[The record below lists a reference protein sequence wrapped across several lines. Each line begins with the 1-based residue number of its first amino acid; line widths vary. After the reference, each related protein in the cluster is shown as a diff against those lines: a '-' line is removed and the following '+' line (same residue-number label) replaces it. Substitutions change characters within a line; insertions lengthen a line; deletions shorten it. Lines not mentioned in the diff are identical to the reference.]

1 MNKIFRIVWSEVS
14 QAWIAVSELTK
25 SHKKRASATAVA
37 VALVAGVLSPFA
49 EASNTES
56 DPAKNLEPSELGT
69 DYYFRV
75 TTANTGEPDDLE
87 HYNGCRNGNAD
98 SACPDTEMNIG
109 VLDKDSAPTE
119 DNSDNSRLVLEGNK
133 GIRLKKAEDKSH
145 KITFDA
151 PVEVADGSGAVSIE
165 QPVTG
170 DKAGHTIIKSE
181 IKSGSPDKIQ
191 VTSANGETTITWVGG
206 DTGAAGGAAG
216 GSTSVTAGDG
226 ISVSADN
233 KVSVHAKDKG
243 GLTVGTDGVSVKTDG
258 TTIELDT
265 ATGNVKAVTGGF
277 KTNATTGATEA
288 NDNDGN
294 KLATVTNVANAIN
307 DAKVKVTEGN
317 GAKVEHDKATNTYT
331 VSAKVEENKGL
342 ENKTEGLSVKAGEG
356 VTVDDKGV
364 SVKSKANG
372 GITVGADGVSVQN
385 GNGITVGA
393 DGVSVHAKTDG
404 GLTVDANGVS
414 VVTDG
419 KTINVAD
426 GKVSAVTGEIENDAG
441 NAKAKAGDGDKLTTV
456 ANVVSAI
463 NEAKTK
469 VAAKDGTAEVEL
481 ADDGKTYKV
490 AAKVASAKGLEKTA
504 DGLAIKSKTNGGI
517 TVDADG
523 VSVNA
528 KANGGISLDGGVS
541 VDTDNT
547 TIKVDDAGKVSA
559 VTGGFKINA
568 ATGVTEANKGD
579 DNKLT
584 TVANVAKAIN
594 DAKVKVK
601 AGNGAEVA
609 HDAKTNTYTVSAK
622 VEENKGL
629 ENKTEGLS
637 VKAGEGVTVD
647 DKGVSVKSKAN
658 GGITVGADGVSVQNG
673 NGITVGADGVSVHAK
688 TDGGLTVDANGVSVV
703 TDGKTINVAD
713 GKVSAVTGEIENDAG
728 NAKAKAGDGDKL
740 TTVANVVSAIN
751 EAKTKVA
758 AKDGTAEVE
767 LADDG
772 KTYKVAAKVA
782 SAKGLE
788 KTDDGLAIKSK
799 TNGGLTV
806 DADGV
811 SVNAKAN
818 GGLTVDGSGVSVNTD
833 GTTITVDT
841 ATGNV
846 KAVTGGFKLNTTTGA
861 TEAND
866 NDGNKLATVTNVA
879 NAINA
884 AKVKVEAGSG
894 ISVAHNAALNTYTVS
909 APFEKTENDKGTT
922 VTFKGKITTE
932 HPNGE
937 TKLTGIAAGDISP
950 TSSDAVNGAQ
960 IYGLNRGAT
969 TKVENVTIGG
979 NTYNNVIVSN
989 DGKNTP
995 LLKTY
1000 NTQDRRTVLTNSVYE
1015 AIYNMNEYGIKFF
1028 HVNDGTENAKIEGHS
1043 ENDSSA
1049 SGKYATA
1056 IGALSDASGQNA
1068 VAMGFGSKVTGDN
1081 SIAIGTGN
1089 KVDAAKSGAF
1099 GDPNIINGKD
1109 VNNVAVSGSYAVG
1122 NDNIIDSSNTFVL
1135 GNDINNKGN
1144 STPVGHTVEN
1154 SVYLGNKTT
1163 ARGGDGSQTAKL
1175 KNIKHDGSEG
1185 TTTTAGSIGTV
1196 NEATVNGVTYG
1207 GFAGAKGH
1215 GVVSVGAADAERRIQ
1230 NVAAG
1235 EISAT
1240 STDAINGS
1248 QLYSISSRLGN
1259 NMNSLNDR
1267 INKVGKRADAGTASA
1282 IATANLLQSYRPGLS
1297 AATAAVGQYRG
1308 QSAIAVGYSRLSD
1321 NGKYGV
1327 KFSLGAN
1334 TQGNVG
1340 AGAGVAYF
1348 W

>member
-37 VALVAGVLSPFA
+37 VALVAGMLSPFA
-49 EASNTES
+49 EASETASGFGVDSKNPEGGYTPPRPTDIEGPGDISSLNGLGFGLVVVDKEGHRKEILPGKKIENTTDDDEKIS
-56 DPAKNLEPSELGT
+56 TVITVEP
-69 DYYFRV
+69 
-75 TTANTGEPDDLE
+75 N
-87 HYNGCRNGNAD
+87 N
-98 SACPDTEMNIG
+98 
-109 VLDKDSAPTE
+109 DSAPEPPKRETSYLYLVE
-119 DNSDNSRLVLEGNK
+119 GDGVKIDQNGRSAKFSVNTGDGLKIDDNNKVAADTVELTVTNGKVTAPEEVDKKKLVNAGGLESALNK
-133 GIRLKKAEDKSH
+133 LGWRLKAGTATSTVKSGEEVEFKGEGGVTVTATTDTNGKHVVTIKAEQ
-145 KITFDA
+145 
-151 PVEVADGSGAVSIE
+151 PQGGSA
-165 QPVTG
+165 T
-170 DKAGHTIIKSE
+170 
-181 IKSGSPDKIQ
+181 
-191 VTSANGETTITWVGG
+191 
-206 DTGAAGGAAG
+206 AG
-216 GSTSVTAGDG
+216 GSTPVTAGDG

-233 KVSVHAKDKG
+233 KVSVKAKTDSG
-243 GLTVGTDGVSVKTDG
+243 ITVDASGVSVNAKADG
-258 TTIELDT
+258 
-265 ATGNVKAVTGGF
+265 
-277 KTNATTGATEA
+277 
-288 NDNDGN
+288 
-294 KLATVTNVANAIN
+294 
-307 DAKVKVTEGN
+307 
-317 GAKVEHDKATNTYT
+317 
-331 VSAKVEENKGL
+331 GL
-342 ENKTEGLSVKAGEG
+342 
-356 VTVDDKGV
+356 
-364 SVKSKANG
+364 
-372 GITVGADGVSVQN
+372 TVGADGVSVNAKNN
-385 GNGITVGA
+385 GGIKVDG
-393 DGVSVHAKTDG
+393 DGVSVD
-404 GLTVDANGVS
+404 V
-414 VVTDG
+414 DG
-419 KTINVAD
+419 KTIEVGTD
-426 GKVSAVTGEIENDAG
+426 GKVT
-441 NAKAKAGDGDKLTTV
+441 
-456 ANVVSAI
+456 
-463 NEAKTK
+463 
-469 VAAKDGTAEVEL
+469 
-481 ADDGKTYKV
+481 
-490 AAKVASAKGLEKTA
+490 
-504 DGLAIKSKTNGGI
+504 
-517 TVDADG
+517 
-523 VSVNA
+523 
-528 KANGGISLDGGVS
+528 
-541 VDTDNT
+541 
-547 TIKVDDAGKVSA
+547 
-559 VTGGFKINA
+559 
-568 ATGVTEANKGD
+568 
-579 DNKLT
+579 
-584 TVANVAKAIN
+584 
-594 DAKVKVK
+594 
-601 AGNGAEVA
+601 
-609 HDAKTNTYTVSAK
+609 
-622 VEENKGL
+622 
-629 ENKTEGLS
+629 
-637 VKAGEGVTVD
+637 
-647 DKGVSVKSKAN
+647 
-658 GGITVGADGVSVQNG
+658 
-673 NGITVGADGVSVHAK
+673 
-688 TDGGLTVDANGVSVV
+688 
-703 TDGKTINVAD
+703 
-713 GKVSAVTGEIENDAG
+713 
-728 NAKAKAGDGDKL
+728 
-740 TTVANVVSAIN
+740 
-751 EAKTKVA
+751 
-758 AKDGTAEVE
+758 
-767 LADDG
+767 
-772 KTYKVAAKVA
+772 AKVA

-846 KAVTGGFKLNTTTGA
+846 KAVTGDFNVNAATGA

-922 VTFKGKITTE
+922 VTFKGKTTTE

-937 TKLTGIAAGDISP
+937 TKLSGIAAGDISP

-969 TKVENVTIGG
+969 TKVENVTVAG

-1000 NTQDRRTVLTNSVYE
+1000 NTQDKRTVLTNSVYE

-1028 HVNDGTENAKIEGHS
+1028 HVNDGTENAKREGYS

-1068 VAMGFGSKVTGDN
+1068 VAMGFGSTVTGDN

-1089 KVDAAKSGAF
+1089 QVNAAKSGAF

-1163 ARGGDGSQTAKL
+1163 ARGGDGSQTAAL

-1196 NEATVNGVTYG
+1196 NEAIVNGMSYG

>member
-1 MNKIFRIVWSEVS
+1 M
-14 QAWIAVSELTK
+14 
-25 SHKKRASATAVA
+25 
-37 VALVAGVLSPFA
+37 
-49 EASNTES
+49 ES
-56 DPAKNLEPSELGT
+56 G
-69 DYYFRV
+69 
-75 TTANTGEPDDLE
+75 
-87 HYNGCRNGNAD
+87 
-98 SACPDTEMNIG
+98 
-109 VLDKDSAPTE
+109 
-119 DNSDNSRLVLEGNK
+119 
-133 GIRLKKAEDKSH
+133 
-145 KITFDA
+145 
-151 PVEVADGSGAVSIE
+151 
-165 QPVTG
+165 
-170 DKAGHTIIKSE
+170 
-181 IKSGSPDKIQ
+181 
-191 VTSANGETTITWVGG
+191 
-206 DTGAAGGAAG
+206 
-216 GSTSVTAGDG
+216 
-226 ISVSADN
+226 
-233 KVSVHAKDKG
+233 KVS
-243 GLTVGTDGVSVKTDG
+243 
-258 TTIELDT
+258 
-265 ATGNVKAVTGGF
+265 AVTGGF
-277 KTNATTGATEA
+277 KLNTTTGATEA

-307 DAKVKVTEGN
+307 DAKVKVEEGK
-317 GAKVEHDKATNTYT
+317 GAKVEHNAATNTYT
-331 VSAKVEENKGL
+331 VSAKVENNKGL

-372 GITVGADGVSVQN
+372 GITV
-385 GNGITVGA
+385 
-393 DGVSVHAKTDG
+393 
-404 GLTVDANGVS
+404 DANGVS
-414 VVTDG
+414 VNT
-419 KTINVAD
+419 KAD
-426 GKVSAVTGEIENDAG
+426 G
-441 NAKAKAGDGDKLTTV
+441 
-456 ANVVSAI
+456 
-463 NEAKTK
+463 
-469 VAAKDGTAEVEL
+469 
-481 ADDGKTYKV
+481 
-490 AAKVASAKGLEKTA
+490 
-504 DGLAIKSKTNGGI
+504 GLAVG
-517 TVDADG
+517 AD
-523 VSVNA
+523 
-528 KANGGISLDGGVS
+528 GVS

-547 TIKVDDAGKVSA
+547 TINVTGGKVS
-559 VTGGFKINA
+559 
-568 ATGVTEANKGD
+568 
-579 DNKLT
+579 
-584 TVANVAKAIN
+584 
-594 DAKVKVK
+594 
-601 AGNGAEVA
+601 
-609 HDAKTNTYTVSAK
+609 
-622 VEENKGL
+622 
-629 ENKTEGLS
+629 
-637 VKAGEGVTVD
+637 
-647 DKGVSVKSKAN
+647 
-658 GGITVGADGVSVQNG
+658 
-673 NGITVGADGVSVHAK
+673 
-688 TDGGLTVDANGVSVV
+688 
-703 TDGKTINVAD
+703 
-713 GKVSAVTGEIENDAG
+713 
-728 NAKAKAGDGDKL
+728 
-740 TTVANVVSAIN
+740 
-751 EAKTKVA
+751 
-758 AKDGTAEVE
+758 
-767 LADDG
+767 
-772 KTYKVAAKVA
+772 
-782 SAKGLE
+782 
-788 KTDDGLAIKSK
+788 
-799 TNGGLTV
+799 
-806 DADGV
+806 
-811 SVNAKAN
+811 
-818 GGLTVDGSGVSVNTD
+818 
-833 GTTITVDT
+833 
-841 ATGNV
+841 
-846 KAVTGGFKLNTTTGA
+846 AVTGGFKLNTTTGA

-879 NAINA
+879 NAIND

-894 ISVAHNAALNTYTVS
+894 ISVEHNPALNTYTVS

-922 VTFKGKITTE
+922 VTFKGKKTTE

-937 TKLTGIAAGDISP
+937 TKLSGIAAGDISP

-969 TKVENVTIGG
+969 TKVENVTVAG

-1000 NTQDRRTVLTNSVYE
+1000 NTQDKRTVLTNSVYE

-1028 HVNDGTENAKIEGHS
+1028 HVNDGTENAKREGHS

-1068 VAMGFGSKVTGDN
+1068 VAMGFGSTVTGDN

-1089 KVDAAKSGAF
+1089 QVNAAKSGAF

-1154 SVYLGNKTT
+1154 SIYLGNKTT
-1163 ARGGDGSQTAKL
+1163 ARGGDGSQTAAL

-1196 NEATVNGVTYG
+1196 NEAIVNGMSYG

-1308 QSAIAVGYSRLSD
+1308 QSAIAIGYSRLSD

>member
-37 VALVAGVLSPFA
+37 VALVAGMLSPFA

-181 IKSGSPDKIQ
+181 IKSGNDKIK
-191 VTSANGETTITWVGG
+191 VTSENGVTTITWVGG
-206 DTGAAGGAAG
+206 DTAGGGAAG

-233 KVSVHAKDKG
+233 KVSV
-243 GLTVGTDGVSVKTDG
+243 
-258 TTIELDT
+258 
-265 ATGNVKAVTGGF
+265 
-277 KTNATTGATEA
+277 NA
-288 NDNDGN
+288 
-294 KLATVTNVANAIN
+294 
-307 DAKVKVTEGN
+307 
-317 GAKVEHDKATNTYT
+317 
-331 VSAKVEENKGL
+331 
-342 ENKTEGLSVKAGEG
+342 
-356 VTVDDKGV
+356 
-364 SVKSKANG
+364 KANG
-372 GITVGADGVSVQN
+372 GITV
-385 GNGITVGA
+385 
-393 DGVSVHAKTDG
+393 
-404 GLTVDANGVS
+404 DAN
-414 VVTDG
+414 
-419 KTINVAD
+419 
-426 GKVSAVTGEIENDAG
+426 
-441 NAKAKAGDGDKLTTV
+441 
-456 ANVVSAI
+456 
-463 NEAKTK
+463 
-469 VAAKDGTAEVEL
+469 
-481 ADDGKTYKV
+481 
-490 AAKVASAKGLEKTA
+490 
-504 DGLAIKSKTNGGI
+504 
-517 TVDADG
+517 G

-547 TIKVDDAGKVSA
+547 TINVANGKVSAVTGAITAGNNASVADADKGKLAKAGEVAAAINAAKTSVTNADATTTVTQDGNVYKVAAKVETNKGLETTNGLAVKQGSGITVDANGVSVNAKANGGISLDGGVSVDTDNTTINVANGKVSAVTGAITAGNNASVADADKGKLAKAGEVAAAINAAKTSVTNADATTTVTQDGNVYKVAAKVETNKGLETTNGLAVKQGSGITVNNDGVSVHAKDNGGLTVGADGVSVTTDGTTIKLDDAGKVSA
-559 VTGGFKINA
+559 VTGAITAGDNAGVADADKGKLAKAGDVVEAINA
-568 ATGVTEANKGD
+568 AKTSVTNAD
-579 DNKLT
+579 ATT
-584 TVANVAKAIN
+584 TVTHDGNVYKVA
-594 DAKVKVK
+594 AKV
-601 AGNGAEVA
+601 A
-609 HDAKTNTYTVSAK
+609 
-622 VEENKGL
+622 ENKGL
-629 ENKTEGLS
+629 DKTTDGLA
-637 VKAGEGVTVD
+637 VKQGSGITVNND
-647 DKGVSVKSKAN
+647 GVSVHAKDN
-658 GGITVGADGVSVQNG
+658 GGLTVGADGVSVTTDGTTIKLDDAGKVSAVTGAITAGDNAGVADADKGKLAKAGDVVEAINAAKTSVTNADATTTVTHDGNVYKVAAKVAENKGLDKTTDGLAVKQGSGITVNNDGVSVHAKDNG
-673 NGITVGADGVSVHAK
+673 GLTVGADGVSVT
-688 TDGGLTVDANGVSVV
+688 TDGTTIKLDDA
-703 TDGKTINVAD
+703 
-713 GKVSAVTGEIENDAG
+713 GKVSAVTGAITAG
-728 NAKAKAGDGDKL
+728 V
-740 TTVANVVSAIN
+740 TPS
-751 EAKTKVA
+751 
-758 AKDGTAEVE
+758 
-767 LADDG
+767 
-772 KTYKVAAKVA
+772 
-782 SAKGLE
+782 
-788 KTDDGLAIKSK
+788 
-799 TNGGLTV
+799 
-806 DADGV
+806 
-811 SVNAKAN
+811 
-818 GGLTVDGSGVSVNTD
+818 
-833 GTTITVDT
+833 VDT
-841 ATGNV
+841 AD
-846 KAVTGGFKLNTTTGA
+846 
-861 TEAND
+861 E
-866 NDGNKLATVTNVA
+866 NKLATAGNVA
-879 NAINA
+879 KAINA

-894 ISVAHNAALNTYTVS
+894 ISVEHNPVLNAYTVS

-922 VTFKGKITTE
+922 VTFKGKTTAE

-1000 NTQDRRTVLTNSVYE
+1000 NTQDKRTVLTNSVYE

-1028 HVNDGTENAKIEGHS
+1028 HVNDGTENAKKEGHS

-1144 STPVGHTVEN
+1144 STAVGHTVEN

-1196 NEATVNGVTYG
+1196 NEAIVNGMSYG

-1259 NMNSLNDR
+1259 NMNRLNDR

>member
-37 VALVAGVLSPFA
+37 VALVAGMLSPFA

-191 VTSANGETTITWVGG
+191 VESANGETTITWVGG
-206 DTGAAGGAAG
+206 DTAGGGAG
-216 GSTSVTAGDG
+216 GGTPVTAGDG

-233 KVSVHAKDKG
+233 KVSV
-243 GLTVGTDGVSVKTDG
+243 
-258 TTIELDT
+258 
-265 ATGNVKAVTGGF
+265 N
-277 KTNATTGATEA
+277 
-288 NDNDGN
+288 
-294 KLATVTNVANAIN
+294 
-307 DAKVKVTEGN
+307 
-317 GAKVEHDKATNTYT
+317 
-331 VSAKVEENKGL
+331 
-342 ENKTEGLSVKAGEG
+342 
-356 VTVDDKGV
+356 
-364 SVKSKANG
+364 
-372 GITVGADGVSVQN
+372 
-385 GNGITVGA
+385 
-393 DGVSVHAKTDG
+393 AKTDG
-404 GLTVDANGVS
+404 GIKVDG
-414 VVTDG
+414 
-419 KTINVAD
+419 
-426 GKVSAVTGEIENDAG
+426 
-441 NAKAKAGDGDKLTTV
+441 
-456 ANVVSAI
+456 
-463 NEAKTK
+463 
-469 VAAKDGTAEVEL
+469 
-481 ADDGKTYKV
+481 
-490 AAKVASAKGLEKTA
+490 
-504 DGLAIKSKTNGGI
+504 
-517 TVDADG
+517 DG

-528 KANGGISLDGGVS
+528 KTDGG
-541 VDTDNT
+541 
-547 TIKVDDAGKVSA
+547 IKVDG
-559 VTGGFKINA
+559 
-568 ATGVTEANKGD
+568 
-579 DNKLT
+579 
-584 TVANVAKAIN
+584 
-594 DAKVKVK
+594 
-601 AGNGAEVA
+601 
-609 HDAKTNTYTVSAK
+609 
-622 VEENKGL
+622 
-629 ENKTEGLS
+629 
-637 VKAGEGVTVD
+637 
-647 DKGVSVKSKAN
+647 
-658 GGITVGADGVSVQNG
+658 DGVSVN
-673 NGITVGADGVSVHAK
+673 AK
-688 TDGGLTVDANGVSVV
+688 TDGGIKVDGDGVSVDV
-703 TDGKTINVAD
+703 DGKTIEVGTD
-713 GKVSAVTGEIENDAG
+713 GKVT
-728 NAKAKAGDGDKL
+728 
-740 TTVANVVSAIN
+740 
-751 EAKTKVA
+751 
-758 AKDGTAEVE
+758 
-767 LADDG
+767 
-772 KTYKVAAKVA
+772 AKVA

-922 VTFKGKITTE
+922 VTFKGKTTTE

-937 TKLTGIAAGDISP
+937 TKLSGIAAGDISP

-969 TKVENVTIGG
+969 TKVENVTVAG

-1000 NTQDRRTVLTNSVYE
+1000 NTQDKRTVLTNSVYE

-1028 HVNDGTENAKIEGHS
+1028 HVNDGTENAKREGYS

-1068 VAMGFGSKVTGDN
+1068 VAMGFGSTVTGDN

-1089 KVDAAKSGAF
+1089 QVNAAKSGAF

-1163 ARGGDGSQTAKL
+1163 ARGGDGSQTAAL

-1196 NEATVNGVTYG
+1196 NEAIVNGMSYG

>member
-1 MNKIFRIVWSEVS
+1 VDGDGVSVDVDGKTIEVGTDGKVT
-14 QAWIAVSELTK
+14 AKV
-25 SHKKRASATAVA
+25 ASAK
-37 VALVAGVLSPFA
+37 G
-49 EASNTES
+49 
-56 DPAKNLEPSELGT
+56 LEKT
-69 DYYFRV
+69 D
-75 TTANTGEPDDLE
+75 
-87 HYNGCRNGNAD
+87 
-98 SACPDTEMNIG
+98 
-109 VLDKDSAPTE
+109 
-119 DNSDNSRLVLEGNK
+119 
-133 GIRLKKAEDKSH
+133 
-145 KITFDA
+145 
-151 PVEVADGSGAVSIE
+151 DGLA
-165 QPVTG
+165 
-170 DKAGHTIIKSE
+170 IKS
-181 IKSGSPDKIQ
+181 K
-191 VTSANGETTITWVGG
+191 TN
-206 DTGAAGGAAG
+206 
-216 GSTSVTAGDG
+216 
-226 ISVSADN
+226 
-233 KVSVHAKDKG
+233 G
-243 GLTVGTDGVSVKTDG
+243 GLTVDADGVSVKTDG
-258 TTIELDT
+258 TTISVDAT
-265 ATGNVKAVTGGF
+265 TGNVKAVTGDF
-277 KTNATTGATEA
+277 NVNAATGATEA
-288 NDNDGN
+288 NKNDAN
-294 KLATVTNVANAIN
+294 KLATVGNVASAIN
-307 DAKVKVTEGN
+307 AAKVKV
-317 GAKVEHDKATNTYT
+317 V
-331 VSAKVEENKGL
+331 
-342 ENKTEGLSVKAGEG
+342 
-356 VTVDDKGV
+356 
-364 SVKSKANG
+364 
-372 GITVGADGVSVQN
+372 
-385 GNGITVGA
+385 
-393 DGVSVHAKTDG
+393 
-404 GLTVDANGVS
+404 
-414 VVTDG
+414 
-419 KTINVAD
+419 
-426 GKVSAVTGEIENDAG
+426 
-441 NAKAKAGDGDKLTTV
+441 
-456 ANVVSAI
+456 
-463 NEAKTK
+463 
-469 VAAKDGTAEVEL
+469 
-481 ADDGKTYKV
+481 
-490 AAKVASAKGLEKTA
+490 
-504 DGLAIKSKTNGGI
+504 
-517 TVDADG
+517 
-523 VSVNA
+523 
-528 KANGGISLDGGVS
+528 
-541 VDTDNT
+541 
-547 TIKVDDAGKVSA
+547 
-559 VTGGFKINA
+559 
-568 ATGVTEANKGD
+568 
-579 DNKLT
+579 
-584 TVANVAKAIN
+584 
-594 DAKVKVK
+594 

-622 VEENKGL
+622 VEDNKGL
-629 ENKTEGLS
+629 VAGTNGLS
-637 VKAGEGVTVD
+637 VQGGNGVTVD
-647 DKGVSVKSKAN
+647 NNGVSVNAKAN
-658 GGITVGADGVSVQNG
+658 GGITVDASGVSVNAKADGGLTVGADGVSVNAKNNG
-673 NGITVGADGVSVHAK
+673 GIKVDGDGVSV
-688 TDGGLTVDANGVSVV
+688 DV
-703 TDGKTINVAD
+703 DGKTIEVGTD
-713 GKVSAVTGEIENDAG
+713 GKVT
-728 NAKAKAGDGDKL
+728 
-740 TTVANVVSAIN
+740 
-751 EAKTKVA
+751 
-758 AKDGTAEVE
+758 
-767 LADDG
+767 
-772 KTYKVAAKVA
+772 AKVA

-922 VTFKGKITTE
+922 VTFKGKTTTE

-937 TKLTGIAAGDISP
+937 TKLSGIAAGDISP

-969 TKVENVTIGG
+969 TKVENVTVAG

-1000 NTQDRRTVLTNSVYE
+1000 NTQDKRTVLTNSVYE

-1028 HVNDGTENAKIEGHS
+1028 HVNDGTENAKREGYS

-1068 VAMGFGSKVTGDN
+1068 VAMGFGSTVTGDN

-1089 KVDAAKSGAF
+1089 QVNAAKSGAF

-1163 ARGGDGSQTAKL
+1163 ARGGDGSQTAAL

-1196 NEATVNGVTYG
+1196 NEAIVNGMSYG

>member
-37 VALVAGVLSPFA
+37 VALVAGMLSPFA
-49 EASNTES
+49 EASETASGFGVDSKNPEGGYTPPRPTDIEGPGDISSLNGLGFGLVVVDKEGHRKEILPGKKIENTTDDDEKIS
-56 DPAKNLEPSELGT
+56 TVITVEP
-69 DYYFRV
+69 
-75 TTANTGEPDDLE
+75 N
-87 HYNGCRNGNAD
+87 N
-98 SACPDTEMNIG
+98 
-109 VLDKDSAPTE
+109 DSAPEPPKRETSYLYLVE
-119 DNSDNSRLVLEGNK
+119 GDGVKIDQNGRSAKFSVNTGDGLKIDDNNKVAADTVELTVTNGKVTAPEEVDKKKLVNAGGLESALNK
-133 GIRLKKAEDKSH
+133 LGWRLKAGTATSTVKSGEEVEFKGEGGVTVTATTDTNGKHVVTIKAEQ
-145 KITFDA
+145 
-151 PVEVADGSGAVSIE
+151 PQGGSA
-165 QPVTG
+165 T
-170 DKAGHTIIKSE
+170 
-181 IKSGSPDKIQ
+181 
-191 VTSANGETTITWVGG
+191 
-206 DTGAAGGAAG
+206 AG
-216 GSTSVTAGDG
+216 GSTPVTAGDG

-233 KVSVHAKDKG
+233 KVSVKAKTDSG
-243 GLTVGTDGVSVKTDG
+243 ITVDASGVSVNAKADG
-258 TTIELDT
+258 
-265 ATGNVKAVTGGF
+265 
-277 KTNATTGATEA
+277 
-288 NDNDGN
+288 
-294 KLATVTNVANAIN
+294 
-307 DAKVKVTEGN
+307 
-317 GAKVEHDKATNTYT
+317 
-331 VSAKVEENKGL
+331 GL
-342 ENKTEGLSVKAGEG
+342 
-356 VTVDDKGV
+356 
-364 SVKSKANG
+364 
-372 GITVGADGVSVQN
+372 TVGADGVSVNAKNN
-385 GNGITVGA
+385 GGIKVDG
-393 DGVSVHAKTDG
+393 DGVSVD
-404 GLTVDANGVS
+404 V
-414 VVTDG
+414 DG
-419 KTINVAD
+419 KTIEVGTD
-426 GKVSAVTGEIENDAG
+426 GKVT
-441 NAKAKAGDGDKLTTV
+441 
-456 ANVVSAI
+456 
-463 NEAKTK
+463 
-469 VAAKDGTAEVEL
+469 
-481 ADDGKTYKV
+481 
-490 AAKVASAKGLEKTA
+490 
-504 DGLAIKSKTNGGI
+504 
-517 TVDADG
+517 
-523 VSVNA
+523 
-528 KANGGISLDGGVS
+528 
-541 VDTDNT
+541 
-547 TIKVDDAGKVSA
+547 
-559 VTGGFKINA
+559 
-568 ATGVTEANKGD
+568 
-579 DNKLT
+579 
-584 TVANVAKAIN
+584 
-594 DAKVKVK
+594 
-601 AGNGAEVA
+601 
-609 HDAKTNTYTVSAK
+609 
-622 VEENKGL
+622 
-629 ENKTEGLS
+629 
-637 VKAGEGVTVD
+637 
-647 DKGVSVKSKAN
+647 
-658 GGITVGADGVSVQNG
+658 
-673 NGITVGADGVSVHAK
+673 
-688 TDGGLTVDANGVSVV
+688 
-703 TDGKTINVAD
+703 
-713 GKVSAVTGEIENDAG
+713 
-728 NAKAKAGDGDKL
+728 
-740 TTVANVVSAIN
+740 
-751 EAKTKVA
+751 
-758 AKDGTAEVE
+758 
-767 LADDG
+767 
-772 KTYKVAAKVA
+772 AKVA

-846 KAVTGGFKLNTTTGA
+846 KAVTGDFNVNAATGATEANKNDANKLATVGNVASAINAAKVKVVAGNGAEVAHDAKTNTYTVSAKVEDNKGLVAGTNGLSVQGGNGVTVDNNGVSVNAKANGGITVDASGVSVNAKADGGLTVGADGVSVNAKNNGGIKVDGDGVSVDVDGKTIEVGTDGKVTAKVASAKGLEKTDDGLAIKSKTNGGLTVDADGVSVNAKANGGLTVDGSGVSVNTDGTTITVDTATGNVKAVTGDFNVNAATGA

-922 VTFKGKITTE
+922 VTFKGKTTTE

-937 TKLTGIAAGDISP
+937 TKLSGIAAGDISP

-969 TKVENVTIGG
+969 TKVENVTVAG

-1000 NTQDRRTVLTNSVYE
+1000 NTQDKRTVLTNSVYE

-1028 HVNDGTENAKIEGHS
+1028 HVNDGTENAKREGYS

-1068 VAMGFGSKVTGDN
+1068 VAMGFGSTVTGDN

-1089 KVDAAKSGAF
+1089 QVNAAKSGAF

-1163 ARGGDGSQTAKL
+1163 ARGGDGSQTAAL

-1196 NEATVNGVTYG
+1196 NEAIVNGMSYG

>member
-1 MNKIFRIVWSEVS
+1 MNKIFRIVWNEAA
-14 QAWIAVSELTK
+14 QAWVAVSELTK
-25 SHKKRASATAVA
+25 KHKKRASATVVA

-49 EASNTES
+49 EASKTES
-56 DPAKNLEPSELGT
+56 DAGVDSENPAGGYTPPRPTNITGPDGNDLNGLGFGLVVVDKEGHRKEILPGKKIENTTDDDEKISTVITVEP
-69 DYYFRV
+69 
-75 TTANTGEPDDLE
+75 N
-87 HYNGCRNGNAD
+87 N
-98 SACPDTEMNIG
+98 
-109 VLDKDSAPTE
+109 DSAPEPPKKETSYLYLVEGEGVTIDQTGRSAKFSVKHGDGLKIDNENKLTADTVELTVDDGKVTAPSE
-119 DNSDNSRLVLEGNK
+119 DDGKKLVNAGNLSTTLNELGWK
-133 GIRLKKAEDKSH
+133 VS
-145 KITFDA
+145 
-151 PVEVADGSGAVSIE
+151 ADGGTASTV
-165 QPVTG
+165 
-170 DKAGHTIIKSE
+170 
-181 IKSGSPDKIQ
+181 KSGNEVEFKGEGGIT
-191 VTSANGETTITWVGG
+191 VTATTDTNGKHIVTINAGQSQGG
-206 DTGAAGGAAG
+206 SAAG
-216 GSTSVTAGDG
+216 GSTPVTAGNG
-226 ISVSADN
+226 ISVDAATN
-233 KVSVHAKDKG
+233 KVSVNAKTNGGIEVDDKG
-243 GLTVGTDGVSVKTDG
+243 VSVKAKANGGLAVDTDGVSVKTDG
-258 TTIELDT
+258 KTIE
-265 ATGNVKAVTGGF
+265 
-277 KTNATTGATEA
+277 
-288 NDNDGN
+288 
-294 KLATVTNVANAIN
+294 
-307 DAKVKVTEGN
+307 
-317 GAKVEHDKATNTYT
+317 
-331 VSAKVEENKGL
+331 
-342 ENKTEGLSVKAGEG
+342 
-356 VTVDDKGV
+356 VD
-364 SVKSKANG
+364 
-372 GITVGADGVSVQN
+372 
-385 GNGITVGA
+385 
-393 DGVSVHAKTDG
+393 
-404 GLTVDANGVS
+404 
-414 VVTDG
+414 TDG
-419 KTINVAD
+419 K
-426 GKVSAVTGEIENDAG
+426 VT
-441 NAKAKAGDGDKLTTV
+441 
-456 ANVVSAI
+456 
-463 NEAKTK
+463 
-469 VAAKDGTAEVEL
+469 
-481 ADDGKTYKV
+481 
-490 AAKVASAKGLEKTA
+490 
-504 DGLAIKSKTNGGI
+504 
-517 TVDADG
+517 
-523 VSVNA
+523 
-528 KANGGISLDGGVS
+528 
-541 VDTDNT
+541 
-547 TIKVDDAGKVSA
+547 
-559 VTGGFKINA
+559 
-568 ATGVTEANKGD
+568 
-579 DNKLT
+579 
-584 TVANVAKAIN
+584 
-594 DAKVKVK
+594 
-601 AGNGAEVA
+601 
-609 HDAKTNTYTVSAK
+609 
-622 VEENKGL
+622 
-629 ENKTEGLS
+629 
-637 VKAGEGVTVD
+637 
-647 DKGVSVKSKAN
+647 
-658 GGITVGADGVSVQNG
+658 
-673 NGITVGADGVSVHAK
+673 
-688 TDGGLTVDANGVSVV
+688 
-703 TDGKTINVAD
+703 
-713 GKVSAVTGEIENDAG
+713 
-728 NAKAKAGDGDKL
+728 
-740 TTVANVVSAIN
+740 
-751 EAKTKVA
+751 
-758 AKDGTAEVE
+758 
-767 LADDG
+767 
-772 KTYKVAAKVA
+772 AKVA

-884 AKVKVEAGSG
+884 AKVKVAAGNGAEVAHNAATNTYTVSAKVEGNKGLENKTEGLSVKAGEGVTVDDKGVSVKSKANGGITVGADGVSVNANTNGGIKVDANGVSVNAKNNGGIKVDGDGVSVDVDGKTIEVGTDGKVAAKVASAKGLEKTDDGLAIKSKTNGGLTVDADGVSVNAKANGGLTVDGSGVSVNTDGTTITVDTATGNVKAVTGGFKLNTTTGATEANDNDGNKLATVTNVANAINDAKVKVEAGSG
-894 ISVAHNAALNTYTVS
+894 ISVEHNPVSNAYTVS

-922 VTFKGKITTE
+922 VTFKGKTTTE

-937 TKLTGIAAGDISP
+937 TKLSGIAAGDISP

-969 TKVENVTIGG
+969 TKVENVTVAG

-1000 NTQDRRTVLTNSVYE
+1000 NTQDKRTVLTNSVYE

-1028 HVNDGTENAKIEGHS
+1028 HVNDGTENVKREGHS

-1068 VAMGFGSKVTGDN
+1068 VAMGFGSKVTGNN

-1089 KVDAAKSGAF
+1089 QVNAAKSGAF

-1154 SVYLGNKTT
+1154 SIYLGNKTT
-1163 ARGGDGSQTAKL
+1163 ARGGDGSQTAAL

-1196 NEATVNGVTYG
+1196 NEAIVNGMSYG

>member
-1 MNKIFRIVWSEVS
+1 M
-14 QAWIAVSELTK
+14 
-25 SHKKRASATAVA
+25 
-37 VALVAGVLSPFA
+37 
-49 EASNTES
+49 
-56 DPAKNLEPSELGT
+56 
-69 DYYFRV
+69 
-75 TTANTGEPDDLE
+75 
-87 HYNGCRNGNAD
+87 
-98 SACPDTEMNIG
+98 
-109 VLDKDSAPTE
+109 
-119 DNSDNSRLVLEGNK
+119 
-133 GIRLKKAEDKSH
+133 
-145 KITFDA
+145 
-151 PVEVADGSGAVSIE
+151 
-165 QPVTG
+165 
-170 DKAGHTIIKSE
+170 
-181 IKSGSPDKIQ
+181 
-191 VTSANGETTITWVGG
+191 
-206 DTGAAGGAAG
+206 
-216 GSTSVTAGDG
+216 
-226 ISVSADN
+226 
-233 KVSVHAKDKG
+233 
-243 GLTVGTDGVSVKTDG
+243 KTDG
-258 TTIELDT
+258 TTISVDA

-277 KTNATTGATEA
+277 TTNATGDTVA
-288 NDNDGN
+288 NGNDGD
-294 KLATVTNVANAIN
+294 KLTTVTNVANAIN
-307 DAKVKVTEGN
+307 AAKVKVEAGN
-317 GAKVEHDKATNTYT
+317 GAEVAHDAATNTYT
-331 VSAKVEENKGL
+331 VSAKVADNKGL
-342 ENKTEGLSVKAGEG
+342 EKTADGLTVKAGTG
-356 VTVDDKGV
+356 VTVDNHGV
-364 SVKSKANG
+364 SVN
-372 GITVGADGVSVQN
+372 
-385 GNGITVGA
+385 
-393 DGVSVHAKTDG
+393 TDG
-404 GLTVDANGVS
+404 N
-414 VVTDG
+414 
-419 KTINVAD
+419 TINVVD
-426 GKVSAVTGEIENDAG
+426 GKVSAVTGTITAGATPSVATGDEN
-441 NAKAKAGDGDKLTTV
+441 KLAKAGEVAEAINAAKTVVTNADDTTV
-456 ANVVSAI
+456 V
-463 NEAKTK
+463 K
-469 VAAKDGTAEVEL
+469 L

-490 AAKVASAKGLEKTA
+490 AAKVADNKGLEKTA
-504 DGLAIKSKTNGGI
+504 DGLTVKAGTGV
-517 TVDADG
+517 TVDNHG
-523 VSVNA
+523 VSVN
-528 KANGGISLDGGVS
+528 
-541 VDTDNT
+541 
-547 TIKVDDAGKVSA
+547 
-559 VTGGFKINA
+559 
-568 ATGVTEANKGD
+568 
-579 DNKLT
+579 
-584 TVANVAKAIN
+584 
-594 DAKVKVK
+594 
-601 AGNGAEVA
+601 
-609 HDAKTNTYTVSAK
+609 
-622 VEENKGL
+622 
-629 ENKTEGLS
+629 
-637 VKAGEGVTVD
+637 
-647 DKGVSVKSKAN
+647 
-658 GGITVGADGVSVQNG
+658 
-673 NGITVGADGVSVHAK
+673 
-688 TDGGLTVDANGVSVV
+688 TDGN
-703 TDGKTINVAD
+703 TINVVD
-713 GKVSAVTGEIENDAG
+713 GKVSAVTG
-728 NAKAKAGDGDKL
+728 
-740 TTVANVVSAIN
+740 
-751 EAKTKVA
+751 
-758 AKDGTAEVE
+758 
-767 LADDG
+767 
-772 KTYKVAAKVA
+772 
-782 SAKGLE
+782 
-788 KTDDGLAIKSK
+788 
-799 TNGGLTV
+799 
-806 DADGV
+806 
-811 SVNAKAN
+811 
-818 GGLTVDGSGVSVNTD
+818 
-833 GTTITVDT
+833 TITAGATPSV
-841 ATGNV
+841 ATGD
-846 KAVTGGFKLNTTTGA
+846 
-861 TEAND
+861 E
-866 NDGNKLATVTNVA
+866 NKLATAGNVA
-879 NAINA
+879 KAINA

-1028 HVNDGTENAKIEGHS
+1028 HVNDGTESAKKEGHS

-1259 NMNSLNDR
+1259 NMNRLNDR

-1297 AATAAVGQYRG
+1297 AATAAVGEYHG

>member
-1 MNKIFRIVWSEVS
+1 
-14 QAWIAVSELTK
+14 
-25 SHKKRASATAVA
+25 
-37 VALVAGVLSPFA
+37 
-49 EASNTES
+49 
-56 DPAKNLEPSELGT
+56 
-69 DYYFRV
+69 
-75 TTANTGEPDDLE
+75 
-87 HYNGCRNGNAD
+87 
-98 SACPDTEMNIG
+98 
-109 VLDKDSAPTE
+109 
-119 DNSDNSRLVLEGNK
+119 
-133 GIRLKKAEDKSH
+133 
-145 KITFDA
+145 
-151 PVEVADGSGAVSIE
+151 
-165 QPVTG
+165 
-170 DKAGHTIIKSE
+170 
-181 IKSGSPDKIQ
+181 
-191 VTSANGETTITWVGG
+191 
-206 DTGAAGGAAG
+206 
-216 GSTSVTAGDG
+216 
-226 ISVSADN
+226 
-233 KVSVHAKDKG
+233 
-243 GLTVGTDGVSVKTDG
+243 LTVNGDGVSVTTD
-258 TTIELDT
+258 
-265 ATGNVKAVTGGF
+265 
-277 KTNATTGATEA
+277 NATI
-288 NDNDGN
+288 
-294 KLATVTNVANAIN
+294 K
-307 DAKVKVTEGN
+307 
-317 GAKVEHDKATNTYT
+317 
-331 VSAKVEENKGL
+331 
-342 ENKTEGLSVKAGEG
+342 
-356 VTVDDKGV
+356 VDDE
-364 SVKSKANG
+364 
-372 GITVGADGVSVQN
+372 
-385 GNGITVGA
+385 
-393 DGVSVHAKTDG
+393 
-404 GLTVDANGVS
+404 
-414 VVTDG
+414 
-419 KTINVAD
+419 
-426 GKVSAVTGEIENDAG
+426 GKVSAVTGTITAGATPSVATGDANKLATAG
-441 NAKAKAGDGDKLTTV
+441 NV
-456 ANVVSAI
+456 ASAI
-463 NEAKTK
+463 NAAKT
-469 VAAKDGTAEVEL
+469 VVTNADNTTVVEL

-490 AAKVASAKGLEKTA
+490 AAKVADNKGLEKTT
-504 DGLAIKSKTNGGI
+504 DGLTVKAGTGV
-517 TVDADG
+517 TVDNNGVSVHAKDKGGLTVNGDG
-523 VSVNA
+523 VSVT
-528 KANGGISLDGGVS
+528 
-541 VDTDNT
+541 TDNA
-547 TIKVDDAGKVSA
+547 TIKVDDEGKVSA
-559 VTGGFKINA
+559 VTGTITAGATPSVATGDANKLATAGNVASAINA
-568 ATGVTEANKGD
+568 AKTVVTNA
-579 DNKLT
+579 DNT
-584 TVANVAKAIN
+584 TV
-594 DAKVKVK
+594 
-601 AGNGAEVA
+601 
-609 HDAKTNTYTVSAK
+609 
-622 VEENKGL
+622 
-629 ENKTEGLS
+629 
-637 VKAGEGVTVD
+637 
-647 DKGVSVKSKAN
+647 
-658 GGITVGADGVSVQNG
+658 
-673 NGITVGADGVSVHAK
+673 
-688 TDGGLTVDANGVSVV
+688 
-703 TDGKTINVAD
+703 
-713 GKVSAVTGEIENDAG
+713 
-728 NAKAKAGDGDKL
+728 
-740 TTVANVVSAIN
+740 
-751 EAKTKVA
+751 
-758 AKDGTAEVE
+758 VE

-782 SAKGLE
+782 DNKGLE
-788 KTDDGLAIKSK
+788 KTTDGLTVKAGTGVTVDNNGVSVHAKDK
-799 TNGGLTV
+799 GGLTV
-806 DADGV
+806 NGDGV
-811 SVNAKAN
+811 SVTTDNATIK
-818 GGLTVDGSGVSVNTD
+818 VDDEGKVS
-833 GTTITVDT
+833 
-841 ATGNV
+841 
-846 KAVTGGFKLNTTTGA
+846 AVTGTITAGA
-861 TEAND
+861 TPSVATGD
-866 NDGNKLATVTNVA
+866 ANKLATAGNVA
-879 NAINA
+879 SAINA

>member
-1 MNKIFRIVWSEVS
+1 MTVDN
-14 QAWIAVSELTK
+14 
-25 SHKKRASATAVA
+25 
-37 VALVAGVLSPFA
+37 
-49 EASNTES
+49 
-56 DPAKNLEPSELGT
+56 
-69 DYYFRV
+69 
-75 TTANTGEPDDLE
+75 
-87 HYNGCRNGNAD
+87 NG
-98 SACPDTEMNIG
+98 
-109 VLDKDSAPTE
+109 
-119 DNSDNSRLVLEGNK
+119 
-133 GIRLKKAEDKSH
+133 
-145 KITFDA
+145 
-151 PVEVADGSGAVSIE
+151 
-165 QPVTG
+165 
-170 DKAGHTIIKSE
+170 
-181 IKSGSPDKIQ
+181 
-191 VTSANGETTITWVGG
+191 
-206 DTGAAGGAAG
+206 
-216 GSTSVTAGDG
+216 
-226 ISVSADN
+226 
-233 KVSVHAKDKG
+233 VSVNAKDKG
-243 GLTVGTDGVSVKTDG
+243 GLTVNGDGVSVTTDNATIKVDAEGKVSAVTGTITEEATPSVNAADENKLATAGNVAKAINAAKTAVTNADNTTVVELADDGKTYKVAAKVADNKGLEKTTDGLTVKAGTGVTVDNNGVSVNAKTNGGITVDASGVSVNAKANGGIKVDGEGVSVDADGKTIEVGADGKVTAKVASAKGLEKTDDGLAIKSKTNGGLTVDTDGVSVKTDG
-258 TTIELDT
+258 TTIEVDT

-277 KTNATTGATEA
+277 TTNTTTGATEA
-288 NDNDGN
+288 NKNDAN
-294 KLATVTNVANAIN
+294 KLATVGNVANAIN
-307 DAKVKVTEGN
+307 AAKVNVVAGN
-317 GAKVEHDKATNTYT
+317 GAEVAHDAKTNTYT
-331 VSAKVEENKGL
+331 VSAKVEGNKGL

-393 DGVSVHAKTDG
+393 NGVSVNAKTG
-404 GLTVDANGVS
+404 GGITVDANGVS
-414 VVTDG
+414 VNAKDKGGLTVNGDGVSVTTDNA
-419 KTINVAD
+419 TIKVD
-426 GKVSAVTGEIENDAG
+426 DEGKVSAVTGTITAG
-441 NAKAKAGDGDKLTTV
+441 ATP
-456 ANVVSAI
+456 
-463 NEAKTK
+463 
-469 VAAKDGTAEVEL
+469 
-481 ADDGKTYKV
+481 
-490 AAKVASAKGLEKTA
+490 
-504 DGLAIKSKTNGGI
+504 
-517 TVDADG
+517 
-523 VSVNA
+523 SV
-528 KANGGISLDGGVS
+528 
-541 VDTDNT
+541 
-547 TIKVDDAGKVSA
+547 
-559 VTGGFKINA
+559 
-568 ATGVTEANKGD
+568 ATG
-579 DNKLT
+579 
-584 TVANVAKAIN
+584 
-594 DAKVKVK
+594 DA
-601 AGNGAEVA
+601 
-609 HDAKTNTYTVSAK
+609 
-622 VEENKGL
+622 
-629 ENKTEGLS
+629 
-637 VKAGEGVTVD
+637 
-647 DKGVSVKSKAN
+647 
-658 GGITVGADGVSVQNG
+658 
-673 NGITVGADGVSVHAK
+673 
-688 TDGGLTVDANGVSVV
+688 
-703 TDGKTINVAD
+703 
-713 GKVSAVTGEIENDAG
+713 
-728 NAKAKAGDGDKL
+728 
-740 TTVANVVSAIN
+740 
-751 EAKTKVA
+751 
-758 AKDGTAEVE
+758 
-767 LADDG
+767 
-772 KTYKVAAKVA
+772 
-782 SAKGLE
+782 
-788 KTDDGLAIKSK
+788 
-799 TNGGLTV
+799 
-806 DADGV
+806 
-811 SVNAKAN
+811 
-818 GGLTVDGSGVSVNTD
+818 
-833 GTTITVDT
+833 
-841 ATGNV
+841 
-846 KAVTGGFKLNTTTGA
+846 
-861 TEAND
+861 
-866 NDGNKLATVTNVA
+866 NKLATAGNVA
-879 NAINA
+879 KAINA

-909 APFEKTENDKGTT
+909 APFEKTENDRGTT
-922 VTFKGKITTE
+922 VTFKGKTTTE

-937 TKLTGIAAGDISP
+937 TKLSGIAAGDISP

-969 TKVENVTIGG
+969 TKVENVTVAG

-1000 NTQDRRTVLTNSVYE
+1000 NTQDKRTVLTNSVYE

-1028 HVNDGTENAKIEGHS
+1028 HVNDGTANTKREGYS

-1068 VAMGFGSKVTGDN
+1068 VAMGFGSTVTGDN

-1089 KVDAAKSGAF
+1089 QVNAAKSGAF

-1163 ARGGDGSQTAKL
+1163 ARGGDGSQTAAL

-1196 NEATVNGVTYG
+1196 NEAIVNGMSYG

-1308 QSAIAVGYSRLSD
+1308 QSAVAVGYSRLSD

>member
-1 MNKIFRIVWSEVS
+1 M
-14 QAWIAVSELTK
+14 
-25 SHKKRASATAVA
+25 
-37 VALVAGVLSPFA
+37 
-49 EASNTES
+49 
-56 DPAKNLEPSELGT
+56 
-69 DYYFRV
+69 
-75 TTANTGEPDDLE
+75 
-87 HYNGCRNGNAD
+87 
-98 SACPDTEMNIG
+98 
-109 VLDKDSAPTE
+109 
-119 DNSDNSRLVLEGNK
+119 
-133 GIRLKKAEDKSH
+133 
-145 KITFDA
+145 
-151 PVEVADGSGAVSIE
+151 
-165 QPVTG
+165 
-170 DKAGHTIIKSE
+170 
-181 IKSGSPDKIQ
+181 
-191 VTSANGETTITWVGG
+191 
-206 DTGAAGGAAG
+206 
-216 GSTSVTAGDG
+216 
-226 ISVSADN
+226 
-233 KVSVHAKDKG
+233 
-243 GLTVGTDGVSVKTDG
+243 
-258 TTIELDT
+258 
-265 ATGNVKAVTGGF
+265 
-277 KTNATTGATEA
+277 
-288 NDNDGN
+288 
-294 KLATVTNVANAIN
+294 
-307 DAKVKVTEGN
+307 
-317 GAKVEHDKATNTYT
+317 
-331 VSAKVEENKGL
+331 
-342 ENKTEGLSVKAGEG
+342 
-356 VTVDDKGV
+356 
-364 SVKSKANG
+364 
-372 GITVGADGVSVQN
+372 
-385 GNGITVGA
+385 
-393 DGVSVHAKTDG
+393 
-404 GLTVDANGVS
+404 
-414 VVTDG
+414 
-419 KTINVAD
+419 
-426 GKVSAVTGEIENDAG
+426 
-441 NAKAKAGDGDKLTTV
+441 
-456 ANVVSAI
+456 
-463 NEAKTK
+463 
-469 VAAKDGTAEVEL
+469 
-481 ADDGKTYKV
+481 
-490 AAKVASAKGLEKTA
+490 
-504 DGLAIKSKTNGGI
+504 
-517 TVDADG
+517 
-523 VSVNA
+523 
-528 KANGGISLDGGVS
+528 
-541 VDTDNT
+541 
-547 TIKVDDAGKVSA
+547 
-559 VTGGFKINA
+559 
-568 ATGVTEANKGD
+568 
-579 DNKLT
+579 
-584 TVANVAKAIN
+584 
-594 DAKVKVK
+594 
-601 AGNGAEVA
+601 
-609 HDAKTNTYTVSAK
+609 
-622 VEENKGL
+622 
-629 ENKTEGLS
+629 
-637 VKAGEGVTVD
+637 
-647 DKGVSVKSKAN
+647 
-658 GGITVGADGVSVQNG
+658 
-673 NGITVGADGVSVHAK
+673 
-688 TDGGLTVDANGVSVV
+688 
-703 TDGKTINVAD
+703 
-713 GKVSAVTGEIENDAG
+713 
-728 NAKAKAGDGDKL
+728 
-740 TTVANVVSAIN
+740 
-751 EAKTKVA
+751 
-758 AKDGTAEVE
+758 
-767 LADDG
+767 
-772 KTYKVAAKVA
+772 
-782 SAKGLE
+782 
-788 KTDDGLAIKSK
+788 
-799 TNGGLTV
+799 
-806 DADGV
+806 
-811 SVNAKAN
+811 
-818 GGLTVDGSGVSVNTD
+818 
-833 GTTITVDT
+833 
-841 ATGNV
+841 
-846 KAVTGGFKLNTTTGA
+846 
-861 TEAND
+861 
-866 NDGNKLATVTNVA
+866 
-879 NAINA
+879 
-884 AKVKVEAGSG
+884 KVEAGSG

-1028 HVNDGTENAKIEGHS
+1028 HVNDGTESAKKEGHS

-1259 NMNSLNDR
+1259 NMNRLNDR

-1297 AATAAVGQYRG
+1297 AATAAVGEYHG

>member
-37 VALVAGVLSPFA
+37 VALVAGMLSPFA

-56 DPAKNLEPSELGT
+56 DLAKNLEPSELGT

-75 TTANTGEPDDLE
+75 TTTNTGEPDDLK
-87 HYNGCRNGNAD
+87 HYNGCQNGNVEI
-98 SACPDTEMNIG
+98 ACPDTEMNIG

-181 IKSGSPDKIQ
+181 IKSGSTDKIK
-191 VTSANGETTITWVGG
+191 VDSANGVTTITWVGG
-206 DTGAAGGAAG
+206 ETSGGAAG
-216 GSTSVTAGDG
+216 GSTPVTAGDG
-226 ISVSADN
+226 ISVEAATN
-233 KVSVHAKDKG
+233 KVSVQGGNGVTVDGNGVSVKAKADG
-243 GLTVGTDGVSVKTDG
+243 GLTVGTDGVSVTTDG
-258 TTIELDT
+258 
-265 ATGNVKAVTGGF
+265 
-277 KTNATTGATEA
+277 
-288 NDNDGN
+288 
-294 KLATVTNVANAIN
+294 
-307 DAKVKVTEGN
+307 
-317 GAKVEHDKATNTYT
+317 
-331 VSAKVEENKGL
+331 S
-342 ENKTEGLSVKAGEG
+342 
-356 VTVDDKGV
+356 
-364 SVKSKANG
+364 
-372 GITVGADGVSVQN
+372 
-385 GNGITVGA
+385 
-393 DGVSVHAKTDG
+393 
-404 GLTVDANGVS
+404 
-414 VVTDG
+414 
-419 KTINVAD
+419 TINVVG
-426 GKVSAVTGEIENDAG
+426 GKVSAVTGTITEGVTPSVATADENKLATAG
-441 NAKAKAGDGDKLTTV
+441 NVAKA
-456 ANVVSAI
+456 I
-463 NEAKTK
+463 NAAKTK
-469 VAAKDGTAEVEL
+469 VAAKDNTAEVEHDT
-481 ADDGKTYKV
+481 ATNTYKV
-490 AAKVASAKGLEKTA
+490 AAKVAADKGLEKTA
-504 DGLAIKSKTNGGI
+504 DGLTVKAGTGV
-517 TVDADG
+517 TVDNNG
-523 VSVNA
+523 VSVNTDGKTIEVGADGKVSA
-528 KANGGISLDGGVS
+528 KVAADKGLEKTADGLTVKAGTGVTVDNNGVS
-541 VDTDNT
+541 VNTDGS
-547 TIKVDDAGKVSA
+547 TINVVGGKVSA
-559 VTGGFKINA
+559 VTGTI
-568 ATGVTEANKGD
+568 T
-579 DNKLT
+579 
-584 TVANVAKAIN
+584 
-594 DAKVKVK
+594 
-601 AGNGAEVA
+601 
-609 HDAKTNTYTVSAK
+609 
-622 VEENKGL
+622 
-629 ENKTEGLS
+629 
-637 VKAGEGVTVD
+637 EGVTP
-647 DKGVSVKSKAN
+647 SVA
-658 GGITVGADGVSVQNG
+658 TAD
-673 NGITVGADGVSVHAK
+673 
-688 TDGGLTVDANGVSVV
+688 
-703 TDGKTINVAD
+703 
-713 GKVSAVTGEIENDAG
+713 E
-728 NAKAKAGDGDKL
+728 
-740 TTVANVVSAIN
+740 
-751 EAKTKVA
+751 
-758 AKDGTAEVE
+758 
-767 LADDG
+767 
-772 KTYKVAAKVA
+772 
-782 SAKGLE
+782 
-788 KTDDGLAIKSK
+788 
-799 TNGGLTV
+799 
-806 DADGV
+806 
-811 SVNAKAN
+811 
-818 GGLTVDGSGVSVNTD
+818 
-833 GTTITVDT
+833 
-841 ATGNV
+841 
-846 KAVTGGFKLNTTTGA
+846 
-861 TEAND
+861 
-866 NDGNKLATVTNVA
+866 NKLATAGNVA
-879 NAINA
+879 KAINA

-922 VTFKGKITTE
+922 VTFKGKTTTE

-937 TKLTGIAAGDISP
+937 TKLSGIAAGDISP

-969 TKVENVTIGG
+969 TKVENVTVAG

-1185 TTTTAGSIGTV
+1185 TTTTEGSIGTV